1 MNEKFETMVDLYKD
15 FLAFRLA
22 FKGLH
27 KAHIDFMLNEHSSCY
42 VDSICYAVLND
53 EAVQFA
59 EGVLYTALCLE
70 YIDEFHYTYFVGVLS
85 RYKSYNSKGYV
96 MRV

>member
-1 MNEKFETMVDLYKD
+1 MNEKFETIVDLYKD
-15 FLAFRLA
+15 FRAFRLA
-22 FKGLH
+22 FKYLH
-27 KAHIDFMLNEHSSCY
+27 KAHIDFMRNEHSR
-42 VDSICYAVLND
+42 CYAGWND

-70 YIDEFHYTYFVGVLS
+70 YIEEFHYTYFVGVLS

>member
-1 MNEKFETMVDLYKD
+1 MDKKFETLTDLYKD
-15 FLAFRLA
+15 FGAFRLA
-22 FKGLH
+22 FKYLH
-27 KAHIDFMLNEHSSCY
+27 KAHSDFMRNEYSR
-42 VDSICYAVLND
+42 CYAGWND

-70 YIDEFHYTYFVGVLS
+70 YIDGCHYEYFVDVLS
-85 RYKSYNSKGYV
+85 RYKSYHSKAYV